1 MNSLPSKRDE
11 IVPEVTEKVR
21 ISGIKL
27 SSELVLLYVPDPDNS
42 GFSISPLFHILNE
55 KRINMPFVAVSS
67 MDTGF
72 SGSCCVSSQDID
84 HVRNIVDADDILK
97 TKVQC
102 IHGVGM
108 VSVFPHRRSMKVLG
122 LSLHAFAKEH
132 IPLLG
137 MASSISALTFITDY
151 IRLDEAAVSLAGYL
165 NLPMNYTLL
174 RDDLYSKKQED

>member
-84 HVRNIVDADDILK
+84 HVRNIVDADDIFK
-97 TKVQC
+97 NK
-102 IHGVGM
+102 G
-108 VSVFPHRRSMKVLG
+108 SVHSWCRDGIRFSSPTQYEGAGTL
-122 LSLHAFAKEH
+122 FAR
-132 IPLLG
+132 
-137 MASSISALTFITDY
+137 FC
-151 IRLDEAAVSLAGYL
+151 
-165 NLPMNYTLL
+165 
-174 RDDLYSKKQED
+174 